1 MEDFF
6 TGVGGVHKSK
16 AEFISGGADIF
27 STVPVEK
34 ATRYSRESIYR
45 PTSENSDGP
54 FEFYLPAEGDTYI
67 DPDSFRLTGYTSFM
81 KVGDGFQLEA
91 PKAED
96 KAAPI
101 NFVCGMAFKTKQLSI
116 NGQLVNYTTQP
127 LDNIKAYIEHLL
139 SYGSDLKK
147 TVLKTAANWIPDE
160 AGQADT
166 FVGKGYIARHK
177 LWTAS
182 GGARVGFSIPL
193 QLDVLTTDRF
203 LPKNIDLGIKL
214 HKADDELLYT
224 NSEAGKTYKIVFSD
238 LKLHVRR
245 VTMTPEL
252 MRDHDARF
260 NAKELA
266 IFPFART
273 DIKTITISKGLSVQH
288 TNNIYRQRIPNSVI
302 IFFVD
307 SHAFSGV
314 ASKNPLNFQ
323 NFQISKL
330 SCFCNSEQIYAYE
343 QDYKKNDFTHTYRR
357 VFDEIGIRTNNTGN
371 NLTAEEFKDGSNF
384 YPFDLSPDKCSGW
397 HDHLD
402 LAGNLDFR
410 VQFKEP
416 LDVPVTMVI
425 MSTYDDRLV
434 IDGSRNVVNRGEPVT
449 LK

>member
-1 MEDFF
+1 MEDIF

-45 PTSENSDGP
+45 PTSENPDGP

-67 DPDSFRLTGYTSFM
+67 DPDSFRLTGYTQFM
-81 KVGDGFQLEA
+81 RVGDGFELEK

-127 LDNIKAYIEHLL
+127 LDNVKAYIEHLL
-139 SYGSDLKK
+139 SYGSDLKN

-160 AGQADT
+160 PGKADVCT
-166 FVGKGYIARHK
+166 GKAFLERHK

-182 GGARVGFSIPL
+182 AGKRVGFSIPL

-214 HKADDELLYT
+214 HKADDQLLYT
-224 NSEAGKTYKIVFSD
+224 SGEAGKTYKIVFHD

-273 DIKTITISKGLSVQH
+273 DIKTITISKGQSDQH

-307 SHAFSGV
+307 SQAFSGTP
-314 ASKNPLNFQ
+314 SKNPLNFQ
-323 NFQISKL
+323 NFGISKV
-330 SCFCNSEQIYAYE
+330 SCFCNSEQIYSYE
-343 QDYKKNDFTHTYRR
+343 QDYATDDFTHTYRR

-371 NLTAEEFKDGSNF
+371 NLTAEEFKDGCNF

-410 VQFKEP
+410 VQFKAP
-416 LDVPVTMVI
+416 TTTAITMII

-434 IDGSRNVVNRGEPVT
+434 LDGSRNVVN
-449 LK
+449 

>member
-6 TGVGGVHKSK
+6 TGVGGVHRSN

-27 STVPVEK
+27 TTVPVEK
-34 ATRYSRESIYR
+34 ATRYSRESVYR

-54 FEFYLPAEGDTYI
+54 FEFYLPAEGDTYV
-67 DPDSFRLTGYTSFM
+67 DPDSFRLTGYTQVL
-81 KVGDGFQLEA
+81 KIGDGFKTEMLTAGTEEVA
-91 PKAED
+91 PV
-96 KAAPI
+96 

-127 LDNIKAYIEHLL
+127 LDNIKAYWEHLL

-160 AGQADT
+160 AGKADD
-166 FVGKGYIARHK
+166 FDGAGYTARK
-177 LWTAS
+177 ALWANS
-182 GGARVGFSIPL
+182 KNIGFSIPL

-203 LPKNIDLGIKL
+203 LPKNMDMQIKL
-214 HKADDELLYT
+214 HKADDYLLYT
-224 NSEAGKTYKIVFSD
+224 SKDAGEYKVVFHD

-245 VTMTPEL
+245 ITMTPEL
-252 MRDHDARF
+252 LRDHDARF

-266 IFPFART
+266 LFPFART
-273 DIKTITISKGLSVQH
+273 DIKTISIGIGQSETH

-307 SHAFSGV
+307 SQAFSG
-314 ASKNPLNFQ
+314 SKKKSPLNFQ
-323 NFQISKL
+323 NFNINKV
-330 SCFCNSEQIYAYE
+330 SCFCNSEEIYSYT
-343 QDYKKNDFTHTYRR
+343 QDYKANDFTHTYRR

-371 NLTAEEFKDGSNF
+371 NLTAEEYKDGSNF

-410 VQFKEP
+410 VQFAEP
-416 LDVPVTMVI
+416 TKKAITMVI

-434 IDGSRNVVNRGEPVT
+434 LDGSRNVVNRGEPIT
-449 LK
+449 IK